1 MRFTIALLTVCAIA
15 VPALALVQTPR
26 PGDRIGILRMSD
38 RYTHGAEQT
47 VANTVQSD
55 LRRELRALGFDAFDA
70 RITYEELARQS
81 SPNAD
86 FFVEVVSSH
95 AVNHPRGGVGV
106 AASGVAVDVGLV
118 VAQVAA
124 EVRVYDGRTMNE
136 IAHFDL
142 QKDNTA
148 FLPMSIGI
156 GGRWLWGYFALPF
169 VQYGQYRAAAHEVA
183 RMAALR
189 IAGR

>member
-1 MRFTIALLTVCAIA
+1 MRFTIAPLLFCAIA
-15 VPALALVQTPR
+15 VPAFGLVQTPR

-38 RYTHGAEQT
+38 QYTHGAEQT

-55 LRRELRALGFDAFDA
+55 LRRELRVLGFDAFDA
-70 RITYEELARQS
+70 RVTYEELMRQP

-95 AVNHPRGGVGV
+95 AVNHPRGGVAVAAGGV
-106 AASGVAVDVGLV
+106 AMDVGLV
-118 VAQVAA
+118 VARVAA
-124 EVRVYDGRTMNE
+124 EVRVCDGRTLNE

-148 FLPMSIGI
+148 FLPMAIGI
-156 GGRWLWGYFALPF
+156 GGRSLWGYFALPF

-183 RMAALR
+183 RQAALR

>member
-1 MRFTIALLTVCAIA
+1 
-15 VPALALVQTPR
+15 
-26 PGDRIGILRMSD
+26 MSD

-70 RITYEELARQS
+70 RVTYEQLMRQS

-142 QKDNTA
+142 QKDNSA